1 METTPIWTRIET
13 EIRNENVTATGR
25 EIEGQI
31 DTAIG
36 IETESKSER
45 ETVSVVVVNV
55 IVNRIKEIEI
65 WFKRRRLR
73 LGRRKLV
80 DKVAEA
86 GFYVVVPDVFHGDP
100 LLVVDCK
107 AKNKTMDLSLSKVA
121 VEMAKQKL
129 VDATV
134 LLHPSS
140 VNKRL
145 KKSESH
151 QSCCKRWLEF
161 VETTS

>member
-1 METTPIWTRIET
+1 METTPILTRIET
-13 EIRNENVTATGR
+13 AIRNENVTATGR

-107 AKNKTMDLSLSKVA
+107 AKNKTMTYL
-121 VEMAKQKL
+121 
-129 VDATV
+129 
-134 LLHPSS
+134 
-140 VNKRL
+140 
-145 KKSESH
+145 
-151 QSCCKRWLEF
+151 F
-161 VETTS
+161 VG

>member
-45 ETVSVVVVNV
+45 ETDQINRDMVQEEEAKARKKICVS
-55 IVNRIKEIEI
+55 
-65 WFKRRRLR
+65 FSSSML
-73 LGRRKLV
+73 RKLV
-80 DKVAEA
+80 DKVAEV

-107 AKNKTMDLSLSKVA
+107 AKNKTMTYL
-121 VEMAKQKL
+121 
-129 VDATV
+129 
-134 LLHPSS
+134 
-140 VNKRL
+140 
-145 KKSESH
+145 
-151 QSCCKRWLEF
+151 F
-161 VETTS
+161 VG

>member
-55 IVNRIKEIEI
+55 I
-65 WFKRRRLR
+65 
-73 LGRRKLV
+73 LV
-80 DKVAEA
+80 DKVAEV

-107 AKNKTMDLSLSKVA
+107 AKNKTMTYL
-121 VEMAKQKL
+121 
-129 VDATV
+129 
-134 LLHPSS
+134 
-140 VNKRL
+140 
-145 KKSESH
+145 
-151 QSCCKRWLEF
+151 F
-161 VETTS
+161 VG